1 MMIEPEP
8 TEPPTSFCPV
18 CKAPVDPT
26 WKICT
31 RCAAIAKRN
40 SPNGHFALWY
50 VILPVFV
57 IAEVVVAITDAGTV
71 FSIGLMIGLPLTYMA
86 YLVGNAVLN
95 LARVTPPAGRNGH
108 NATIRFLLM
117 TFVAV
122 VVVPITLVVAVIVF
136 AFAVCAINL

>member
-8 TEPPTSFCPV
+8 TEPPTSCCPV
-18 CKAPVDPT
+18 CNAPVDPT

-31 RCAAIAKRN
+31 KCAANAKRN

-57 IAEVVVAITDAGTV
+57 IAQLVVAITGTGTV
-71 FSIGLMIGLPLTYMA
+71 FSIGLIVGLPLTYMA
-86 YLVGNAVLN
+86 YIVGNAVLD
-95 LARVTPPAGRNGH
+95 LLRVTPQAGRNGH
-108 NATIRFLLM
+108 NATIRFLSIA
-117 TFVAV
+117 FVAV

-136 AFAVCAINL
+136 AFGLCAINQ